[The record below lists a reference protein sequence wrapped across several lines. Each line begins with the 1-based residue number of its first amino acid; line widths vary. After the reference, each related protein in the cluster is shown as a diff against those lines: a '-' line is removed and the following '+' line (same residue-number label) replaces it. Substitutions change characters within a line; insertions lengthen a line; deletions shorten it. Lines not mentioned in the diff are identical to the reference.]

1 MQRLNL
7 FLGLDEQQGLDKYSS
22 NQNFGNHSKRS
33 ASGTDG
39 HHDGIC

>member
-1 MQRLNL
+1 MVN
-7 FLGLDEQQGLDKYSS
+7 FFFGGGELDEQQGLDKYSMAS

-39 HHDGIC
+39 